1 MADMR
6 KLLKKHDNAKLFDEV
21 AKEKKPKLN
30 VQRLV
35 AMRTAAKSD
44 LDMWRSLLET
54 AYHYAMP
61 NFNPFENYGLAGMLT
76 PGQEYNA
83 DIYDLTLPIA
93 HKRLAD
99 KMLMNMVP
107 QGQQWCKFTP
117 GDEFGEPGTALYQRA
132 LDATQRMTD
141 HFFKILNRSNF
152 YLAVGESLQDCL
164 ISTGI
169 IAVNEGN
176 IKKPVRY
183 EAVPASH
190 VMFQGDAEGQVDA
203 VFRDWYQVRVE
214 NINSMWPGIDQK
226 ALAKLNKK
234 PEDKLD
240 LWECAWI
247 DYDAPE
253 KERYQYVVMTSAT
266 DVLLERKSS
275 SWPWIIYR
283 MRRLTG
289 EIRGRGPSLEAFPT
303 AATINQALE
312 DELVAAAFQ
321 ANPMY
326 MAASD
331 SAFNQTTF
339 TPRPGSIVPVQMIMG
354 EWPIKPFE
362 QSGNI
367 QFNALLVNDF
377 RQQIND
383 LLYAFPLGAVNAPNR
398 TATEAEIRYTENL
411 ESFAAMVPRL
421 QNEFFIPVIQRTL
434 WVINKVLPQTFANIP
449 DDIRNKMISVD
460 GQILGLSFDTPL
472 MTAAGQV
479 KTQALLGFYQALASL
494 IGPEAATASLNP
506 VEVITTMAD
515 NQGIEVKNI
524 RSREELEALTQAAG
538 EIATQE
544 IQNQGVEIEPESAPA

>member
-6 KLLKKHDNAKLFDEV
+6 KLLKKRDNAKLFDEV
-21 AKEKKPKLN
+21 KEQKKPKLN
-30 VQRLV
+30 INRLV

-44 LDMWRSLLET
+44 LDMWRSILET
-54 AYHYAMP
+54 SYHYAMP
-61 NFNPFENYGLAGMLT
+61 NYNPFENYGLAGMLT

-107 QGQQWCKFTP
+107 QGQQWVKFTP
-117 GDEFGEPGTALYQRA
+117 GDEFGEPGTPLYQKA

-141 HFFKILNRSNF
+141 HFFKIIDRSNF
-152 YLAVGESLQDCL
+152 YLAVGESLQDVL

-176 IKKPVRY
+176 IRKPVRY

-214 NINSMWPGIDQK
+214 NIRSMWPGIKDE
-226 ALAKLNKK
+226 AIAKLNKK
-234 PEDKLD
+234 PEDQLD

-247 DYDAPE
+247 DYDADE

-266 DVLLERKSS
+266 QVLLEQKSS
-275 SWPWIIYR
+275 SWPWIVYR

-331 SAFNQTTF
+331 SAFNQQTF

-383 LLYAFPLGAVNAPNR
+383 LLYAFPLGAVNSPTR

-411 ESFAAMVPRL
+411 ESFSAMVPRL
-421 QNEFFIPVIQRTL
+421 QNEFFIPVVQRTL

-449 DDIRNKMISVD
+449 DDIRNKMLSVD
-460 GQILGLSFDTPL
+460 GQILSLSFDTPL
-472 MTAAGQV
+472 MTAKGQV
-479 KTQALLGFYQALASL
+479 KTQALLGFYQALASM
-494 IGPEAATASLNP
+494 IGQEAATAALNP
-506 VEVITTMAD
+506 VELITGMAD

-524 RSREELEALTQAAG
+524 KTPEELAQLQQVAGQVAEQQAEQAG
-538 EIATQE
+538 VTIDE
-544 IQNQGVEIEPESAPA
+544 G

>member
-1 MADMR
+1 MTDVR
-6 KLLKKHDNAKLFDEV
+6 KLLKKRDNAKLFDEV
-21 AKEKKPKLN
+21 GKEKKAELN
-30 VQRLV
+30 INRIV

-44 LDMWRSLLET
+44 LDMWRGILET
-54 AYHYAMP
+54 SYHYAMP
-61 NFNPFENYGLAGMLT
+61 NYNPFENYGLAGMFT

-107 QGQQWCKFTP
+107 QGQEWCKFTP
-117 GDEFGEPGTALYQRA
+117 GDEFGEPGTALYQKA

-141 HFFKILNRSNF
+141 HFFKIINRSNF

-176 IKKPVRY
+176 IKKPIRY

-203 VFRDWYQVRVE
+203 VFRDWYQVRIE
-214 NINSMWPGIDQK
+214 NIKSMWPNAK
-226 ALAKLNKK
+226 TEKLNKK
-234 PEDKLD
+234 PDEKIDI
-240 LWECAWI
+240 WECAWI
-247 DYDAPE
+247 DYEADE

-266 DVLLERKSS
+266 EILLEQKSS
-275 SWPWIIYR
+275 SWPWIVYR

-331 SAFNQTTF
+331 SAFNQQTF
-339 TPRPGSIVPVQMIMG
+339 TPRPGSIVPVQMIQG

-383 LLYAFPLGAVNAPNR
+383 LMYAFPLGAVNSPTR

-421 QNEFFIPVIQRTL
+421 QNEFFIPVIQRSL

-449 DDIRNKMISVD
+449 EEIRNKMISVD
-460 GQILGLSFDTPL
+460 GQIIGLAFDTPL

-494 IGPEAATASLNP
+494 IGQEAATASLNP
-506 VEVITTMAD
+506 VEVITNMAN
-515 NQGIEVKNI
+515 NQGIEIKNI
-524 RSREELEALTQAAG
+524 KSREELEQLTQAAG
-538 EIATQE
+538 DIAQQE
-544 IQNQGVEIEPESAPA
+544 IENQGVALEPA

>member
-1 MADMR
+1 MANPTLR
-6 KLLKKHDNAKLFDEV
+6 KMLGKRDNAKLFDEIG
-21 AKEKKPKLN
+21 KEKKPKLN
-30 VQRLV
+30 INRLV

-44 LDMWRSLLET
+44 LDMWRAILET

-61 NFNPFENYGLAGMLT
+61 NYNPFENYGLAGMLT
-76 PGQEYNA
+76 PGQLYNA

-117 GDEFGEPGTALYQRA
+117 GDEFGEPGTSLYQRA

-141 HFFKILNRSNF
+141 HFFKIVNRSNF
-152 YLAVGESLQDCL
+152 YQAVGESLQDCL

-176 IKKPVRY
+176 IKRPVRY
-183 EAVPASH
+183 ESVPASH
-190 VMFQGDAEGQVDA
+190 VMFQGDAEGYVDA
-203 VFRDWYQVRVE
+203 VFRDWYQVRIE
-214 NINSMWPGIDQK
+214 NIKSMWP
-226 ALAKLNKK
+226 ASEPELLNKK
-234 PEDKLD
+234 PEDKID
-240 LWECAWI
+240 LWECAWV
-247 DYDAPE
+247 DYDADE
-253 KERYQYVVMTSAT
+253 KERYKYVVMSSAQT
-266 DVLLERKSS
+266 VILEQSSS
-275 SWPWIIYR
+275 SWPWVIYR
-283 MRRLTG
+283 MRRMTG

-339 TPRPGSIVPVQMIMG
+339 TPRPGAIVPVRMIMG
-354 EWPIKPFE
+354 AWPIKPFE
-362 QSGNI
+362 QAGNI
-367 QFNALLVNDF
+367 QFNSLLVNDF
-377 RQQIND
+377 RQQINE
-383 LLYAFPLGAVNAPNR
+383 LLYSFPLGAVNSPTR

-449 DDIRNKMISVD
+449 DEVRNKMISVD
-460 GQILGLSFDTPL
+460 GQVLGLSFDTPL

-494 IGPEAATASLNP
+494 IGAEAATASLNP

-524 RSREELEALTQAAG
+524 KSREELEQLNQAAG

-544 IQNQGVEIEPESAPA
+544 MENQGVELEQQQPPQ

>member
-1 MADMR
+1 MEKPDVR
-6 KLLKKHDNAKLFDEV
+6 KLLRKRDNAKMFDEV

-30 VQRLV
+30 VNRLV
-35 AMRTAAKSD
+35 AMRTTAKSD
-44 LDMWRSLLET
+44 LDMWRAILET

-61 NFNPFENYGLAGMLT
+61 NYNPFENYGLAGMLT

-107 QGQQWCKFTP
+107 QGQQWVKFTP
-117 GDEFGEPGTALYQRA
+117 GDEFGEPGSPLYQRA

-141 HFFKILNRSNF
+141 HFFKIVNRSNF

-169 IAVNEGN
+169 IAVNEGTKRN
-176 IKKPVRY
+176 PLRY

-190 VMFQGDAEGQVDA
+190 VMFQGNALGQVDA
-203 VFRDWYQVRVE
+203 VFRDWYKVRVE
-214 NINSMWPGIDQK
+214 NIQSMWPD
-226 ALAKLNKK
+226 AKIEMLNKK
-234 PEDKLD
+234 PDDTLE
-240 LWECAWI
+240 LWECSWI
-247 DYDAPE
+247 DYEATD
-253 KERYQYVVMTSAT
+253 KERYKYVVMTSDT
-266 DVLLERKSS
+266 KVLVERASS
-275 SWPWIIYR
+275 SWPWVIYR

-312 DELVAAAFQ
+312 DELIAAAFQ

-331 SAFNQTTF
+331 SAFNQETF
-339 TPRPGSIVPVQMIMG
+339 TPRPGSIVPVQMIQG

-421 QNEFFIPVIQRTL
+421 QNEFFIPLIQRTL
-434 WVINKVLPQTFANIP
+434 WVINKVLPETFANIP
-449 DDIRNKMISVD
+449 EDIKAKMIAVD
-460 GQILGLSFDTPL
+460 GTILSLSFDTPL
-472 MTAAGQV
+472 MTAQGQV
-479 KTQALLGFYQALASL
+479 KTQALLGWYQALASM
-494 IGPEAATASLNP
+494 IGPEGATAALNP
-506 VEVITTMAD
+506 VEVITNTAD
-515 NQGIEVKNI
+515 NQGIDIKNI
-524 RSREELEALTQAAG
+524 KTREELEALTQMAG
-538 EIATQE
+538 QAATQE
-544 IQNQGVEIEPESAPA
+544 LENQGVDINAEQQEQ